1 MADHYSVLL
10 IETNTQF
17 LSGLEKT
24 LKKLPQVSFFT
35 AANGEQATAVLNASP
50 IDMILINMN
59 DYTANKKKEEGEG
72 ACFLE
77 KHKKSHSLEI
87 IGYGDRRLRNKTLA
101 AGAVGYLEKPF
112 DPEDFAATVKQYLAP
127 QEGFNGIGVDGMNLC
142 DLFQVIELNKRSV
155 LIKIHNNHSDTGKVY
170 FDEGITV
177 HATTKEKTGKEAF
190 YEIISWEGGNI
201 KSLQLPAEFP
211 ATISC
216 PTSLLLMETMSV
228 LDEREY
234 NCSSLQ
240 EPDYHKETAV
250 CAPLTDLQSES
261 INTGTLVPS
270 QSTITKEKLMDLQKI
285 QEKFK
290 SEIQGFVSAVVV
302 EAEQSLLI
310 AGTSVDPSFDTSV
323 PVGFFNEVFRSANN
337 AFHAAEWGVP
347 DNILISGTQS
357 NVVIF
362 NLKNGAYWQ
371 GICITKET
379 PVGMALAQFRAMKKD
394 IEAELP

>member
-1 MADHYSVLL
+1 
-10 IETNTQF
+10 
-17 LSGLEKT
+17 
-24 LKKLPQVSFFT
+24 
-35 AANGEQATAVLNASP
+35 
-50 IDMILINMN
+50 
-59 DYTANKKKEEGEG
+59 
-72 ACFLE
+72 
-77 KHKKSHSLEI
+77 
-87 IGYGDRRLRNKTLA
+87 
-101 AGAVGYLEKPF
+101 
-112 DPEDFAATVKQYLAP
+112 
-127 QEGFNGIGVDGMNLC
+127 
-142 DLFQVIELNKRSV
+142 
-155 LIKIHNNHSDTGKVY
+155 
-170 FDEGITV
+170 
-177 HATTKEKTGKEAF
+177 
-190 YEIISWEGGNI
+190 
-201 KSLQLPAEFP
+201 
-211 ATISC
+211 
-216 PTSLLLMETMSV
+216 
-228 LDEREY
+228 
-234 NCSSLQ
+234 
-240 EPDYHKETAV
+240 
-250 CAPLTDLQSES
+250 
-261 INTGTLVPS
+261 
-270 QSTITKEKLMDLQKI
+270 MDLQKI